1 MSFDDIRYYFFSGI
15 MWLSLLGF
23 GGWFV
28 FGVIMNIYNFLVGEF
43 DKSSSNPEAEKSQRQ
58 NSEAIAYR
66 KSLNFEIDANL
77 SGMQLLMHMAH
88 RFAHNHGHQ
97 GLLHGHQE
105 ILNARFNHILRNSW
119 AALKPEDR
127 ALLEPRLRT
136 IMAEGMPRPED
147 FQLLLRKLIKNMDKL
162 HREWIGELIKQSL
175 QLSQVL
181 GPTNACLTLVRQ
193 LSEPFGFK
201 INQHKQPERPAE
213 KVVHDKLGHY
223 ATLGV
228 ASDADDAAIKSAYRK
243 LALLFHPDRSKHP
256 DAKARFQMIQKAY
269 ETLSDPV
276 SRKAYDQI
284 P

>member
-15 MWLSLLGF
+15 MWLCLGW
-23 GGWFV
+23 GACA
-28 FGVIMNIYNFLVGEF
+28 VIMIIYNYLFGEF
-43 DKSSSNPEAEKSQRQ
+43 DKSPSNAEAEKSQRQ
-58 NSEAIAYR
+58 SSESIAYR

-136 IMAEGMPRPED
+136 VMAEGMPSLAD
-147 FQLLLRKLIKNMDKL
+147 FQLLLRKLIKNKDKI

-181 GPTNACLTLVRQ
+181 GPTNACLTLIRQ
-193 LSEPFGFK
+193 FAEPFGFK
-201 INQHKQPERPAE
+201 INQQREPERPTE
-213 KVVHDKLGHY
+213 KVVHDKLGYY

-228 ASDADDAAIKSAYRK
+228 ASDADDVAIKSAYRK
-243 LALLFHPDRSKHP
+243 LALMFHPDRSKHP

>member
-15 MWLSLLGF
+15 EWLSIGAMAFLLINLIYQF
-23 GGWFV
+23 LTGG
-28 FGVIMNIYNFLVGEF
+28 L
-43 DKSSSNPEAEKSQRQ
+43 DKSPSNAEAEKFQRL
-58 NSEAIAYR
+58 NSEAVAYR
-66 KSLNFEIDANL
+66 KWLDFEIDAHL
-77 SGMQLLMHMAH
+77 SEMQLLIHMAH
-88 RFAHNHGHQ
+88 RFAHNHGHH

-136 IMAEGMPRPED
+136 VMAEGMPRPAD
-147 FQLLLRKLIKNMDKL
+147 FQLLLRKLIKNKDKL

-181 GPTNACLTLVRQ
+181 GPTNACLTLIRQ
-193 LSEPFGFK
+193 FAEPFGFK
-201 INQHKQPERPAE
+201 INQQREPERPAE
-213 KVVHDKLGHY
+213 KVVHDKLGYY

-256 DAKARFQMIQKAY
+256 DAKARFQMIQQAY
-269 ETLSDPV
+269 ETLSDPA

>member
-15 MWLSLLGF
+15 EWLSIGAMAFLLINLIYQF
-23 GGWFV
+23 LTGG
-28 FGVIMNIYNFLVGEF
+28 L
-43 DKSSSNPEAEKSQRQ
+43 DKSPSNAEAEKFQRL
-58 NSEAIAYR
+58 NSEAVAYR
-66 KSLNFEIDANL
+66 KWLDFEIDAHL
-77 SGMQLLMHMAH
+77 SEMQLLIHMAH
-88 RFAHNHGHQ
+88 RFAHNHGHH

-105 ILNARFNHILRNSW
+105 ILNARFNHILRNSR
-119 AALKPEDR
+119 AARKPEDR

-136 IMAEGMPRPED
+136 VMAEGMPRPAD
-147 FQLLLRKLIKNMDKL
+147 FQLLLRKLIKNKDKL

-181 GPTNACLTLVRQ
+181 GPTNACLTLIRQ
-193 LSEPFGFK
+193 FAEPFGFK
-201 INQHKQPERPAE
+201 INQQREPERPAE
-213 KVVHDKLGHY
+213 KVVHDKLGYY

-256 DAKARFQMIQKAY
+256 DAKARFQMIQQAY
-269 ETLSDPV
+269 ETLSDPA

>member
-15 MWLSLLGF
+15 EWLCIGAMAFLLINLIYQF
-23 GGWFV
+23 LTGG
-28 FGVIMNIYNFLVGEF
+28 L
-43 DKSSSNPEAEKSQRQ
+43 DKSPSNAEAEKFQRL
-58 NSEAIAYR
+58 NSEAVAYR
-66 KSLNFEIDANL
+66 KWLDFEIDAHL
-77 SGMQLLMHMAH
+77 SEMQLLIHMAH
-88 RFAHNHGHQ
+88 RFAHNHGHH

-105 ILNARFNHILRNSW
+105 ILNARFNHILRNSR
-119 AALKPEDR
+119 AARKPEDR

-136 IMAEGMPRPED
+136 VMAEGMPRPAD
-147 FQLLLRKLIKNMDKL
+147 FQLLLRKLIKNKDKL

-181 GPTNACLTLVRQ
+181 GPTNACLTLIRQ
-193 LSEPFGFK
+193 FAEPFGFK
-201 INQHKQPERPAE
+201 INQQREPERPAE
-213 KVVHDKLGHY
+213 KVVHDKLGYY

-243 LALLFHPDRSKHP
+243 LALLFHPDRSKYP
-256 DAKARFQMIQKAY
+256 DAKARFQMIQQAY
-269 ETLSDPV
+269 ETLSDPA

>member
-1 MSFDDIRYYFFSGI
+1 MSFDDIRYYFFSVT
-15 MWLSLLGF
+15 MWLSIGVMAFALIIFIYQLLT
-23 GGWFV
+23 GGLD
-28 FGVIMNIYNFLVGEF
+28 N
-43 DKSSSNPEAEKSQRQ
+43 SPSNAEAEKSQRQ

-66 KSLNFEIDANL
+66 KWLDFEIDAHL
-77 SGMQLLMHMAH
+77 SEMQLLIHMAH

-105 ILNARFNHILRNSW
+105 ILNARFNHILRNSQ
-119 AALKPEDR
+119 AARKPEDR
-127 ALLEPRLRT
+127 ALLEPRLRA
-136 IMAEGMPRPED
+136 IMAEGMPRPAD
-147 FQLLLRKLIKNMDKL
+147 IHLLLHKLITNKDNFN
-162 HREWIGELIKQSL
+162 RGWIGELVKQL
-175 QLSQVL
+175 LELSQVL
-181 GPTNACLTLVRQ
+181 GPTNACLTLIRQ
-193 LSEPFGFK
+193 FAEPFGFK
-201 INQHKQPERPAE
+201 INQQREPERPAE
-213 KVVHDKLGHY
+213 KVVHDKLGYY